1 MKPLFIPINR
11 EYLKYFD
18 WWHACHLFQDIDFLI
33 EHEDKLV
40 WETLSTNMAA
50 VEYLEK
56 NQDKIWWNKLSS
68 NKNPKAISLLRENI
82 DKLITGSKF
91 DCLKLFE
98 NETKEAAELSK
109 EILVNFKPGG
119 KYYFISNKD
128 CSSCQDV
135 AGVSK
140 CPDCVRRNWISISSN
155 KYMISLIEEFVR
167 SKEFKDFFWVRKGYE
182 NFQHEMQIKFMGKL
196 ATNSAITPYLISEI
210 TNFFWFCVDK
220 INDTTIKWDQKY
232 EGTAPPTVRIL
243 DPFFQGFIEGKN
255 KKLIE
260 VTKDYLK
267 NTTSRECI
275 FQIVDKAVFYDAIDE
290 FIDVIEK
297 EEFLFTDIYNSSYA
311 YNDYNGYND
320 IVSRFWFT
328 LSCVHDPR
336 IIAIF
341 NKNIEF
347 INKLDSF
354 NPHREIWYELSSNP
368 FAISL
373 LYRFP
378 QHVQYYNA
386 LQNPNKEIIFFL
398 MKNFEKIPWEEIVEN
413 YPILDLDKYYTNKE
427 KTTIRNNENPYDDN
441 DSINS
446 ETTSLSEEEE
456 ETHYINNLIFPEQNR
471 FENEYT
477 SGLNFIKN
485 VKSLYNRGFKNETM
499 RRILYEVNS
508 IEFLQN
514 NFHCINPN
522 CVIDY
527 KDCMIRAIYYKLDY
541 ENMRKNNAIFNE
553 ELMSYVFNP
562 ERISRFAKQYNVEF
576 MDIINTLD

>member
-1 MKPLFIPINR
+1 MKPLFIPINH
-11 EYLKYFD
+11 EYLEDFD
-18 WWHACHLFQDIDFLI
+18 WWHACHLFQDIDFLLD
-33 EHEDKLV
+33 HEDKLK

-50 VEYLEK
+50 VEYLGK
-56 NQDKIWWNKLSS
+56 NQDKIWWNELSS
-68 NKNPKAISLLRENI
+68 NKNPKAIALLRENI

-109 EILVNFKPGG
+109 EILANFKPGG

-128 CSSCQDV
+128 CFTCHHV

-167 SKEFKDFFWVRKGYE
+167 SKEFKDFFWVRKGNE

-210 TNFFWFCVDK
+210 TNFFWFCLDK
-220 INDTTIKWDQKY
+220 IDDRTIEWDQNTY
-232 EGTAPPTVRIL
+232 YYDEPPGLSIL
-243 DPFFQGFIEGKN
+243 QPFFQGFIQGKN

-260 VTKDYLK
+260 VMNTYLK
-267 NTTSRECI
+267 NTTSMECM
-275 FQIVDKAVFYDAIDE
+275 FQIVDKAEFYDVIDE
-290 FIDVIEK
+290 FIDAIEK
-297 EEFLFTDIYNSSYA
+297 NVYMFNDESNSSLN
-311 YNDYNGYND
+311 YNDYNNL
-320 IVSRFWFT
+320 VSRFWFT

-347 INKLDSF
+347 INKLHSF
-354 NPHREIWYELSSNP
+354 NPNREIWHELSSNP

-378 QHVQYYNA
+378 QHVQYYSA

-413 YPILDLDKYYTNKE
+413 HPILDLDKYYTYKE
-427 KTTIRNNENPYDDN
+427 KTTIRNNENPDDGN

-446 ETTSLSEEEE
+446 ETTWLSEEEE
-456 ETHYINNLIFPEQNR
+456 ETFYINNLIFPEQNR
-471 FENEYT
+471 FENRYT
-477 SGLNFIKN
+477 SGLNFMKN
-485 VKSLYNRGFKNETM
+485 VKNLYNRGFKNETM
-499 RRILYEVNS
+499 RRFLYEVNS
-508 IEFLQN
+508 IDFLQN
-514 NFHCINPN
+514 NFHCIDPS
-522 CVIDY
+522 CVVDY